1 MVVGCRRTA
10 PKEKYP
16 EGTRIIC
23 GKCWRLA
30 PRYLRRRYSRLRR
43 IMRKLHIELDD
54 LDFGG
59 TKPGSPERRVLVLW
73 YENWDRIVGR
83 ATEARMGIG

>member
-1 MVVGCRRTA
+1 
-10 PKEKYP
+10 
-16 EGTRIIC
+16 
-23 GKCWRLA
+23 
-30 PRYLRRRYSRLRR
+30 
-43 IMRKLHIELDD
+43 MRKLHIELDD